1 MIPPILLGN
10 IATFI
15 KAYAHSDLFGKVVI
29 LGLVFLS
36 LVCWL
41 VLIQKLWM
49 TKRVMKVSAEF
60 KQAYLSQKDKLL
72 SLNIDQMPKS
82 SHPAVPNPFAQI
94 FSELKGKT
102 VDILNKNI
110 FFSKEKNGSDSGKI
124 YLLTSDLD
132 SIESHTLSTV
142 ADEAKKLE
150 KNLFVLATIITLAPF
165 LGLLGTVWGI
175 LVSFG
180 ELGGGASAASNMAI
194 LGGLSTALA
203 TTVLG
208 LIIAIP
214 ALISYNY
221 LKNTL
226 RHYTSDMEG
235 FLYDLLSTVEIQYR
249 KVEHD

>member
-1 MIPPILLGN
+1 MISTILLGN
-10 IATFI
+10 ISTFI
-15 KAYAHSDLFGKVVI
+15 KAYAHSDLFGKLVI

-36 LVCWL
+36 VISWL

-49 TKRVMKVSAEF
+49 TKRVIKVSSEF
-60 KQAYLSQKDKLL
+60 KQAYLLQKDKIL
-72 SLNIDQMPKS
+72 SLDIEKLPKS
-82 SHPAVPNPFAQI
+82 SHASIPNPFAQI

-110 FFSKEKNGSDSGKI
+110 FFSSQQKPNSPNQI
-124 YLLTSDLD
+124 YLLPSDLD
-132 SIESHTLSTV
+132 IIEAHTLSTV
-142 ADEAKKLE
+142 ASQVKNLE
-150 KNLFVLATIITLAPF
+150 KNLFILATIITLAPF

-208 LIIAIP
+208 LVIAIP
-214 ALISYNY
+214 ALIAYNY
-221 LKNTL
+221 LKNTV

-235 FLYDLLSTVEIQYR
+235 FLYDLLSHIEIQYR
-249 KVEHD
+249 KVESE